1 MVPENEEPLRSQDFL
16 DVTKQA
22 MEEVKDLIEQDEE
35 SKKELFMIKKDFS
48 KELEGTLLS
57 NKAHLKLIEDG
68 LNGKKFYLQKIMT
81 GSKDGFTI
89 DKFNELCVDKG
100 PTLTVIKSHLDLLF
114 GGFTSVPWMKKGA
127 SQDESAFIFS
137 LTKDSI
143 HRPRRKRN

>member
-1 MVPENEEPLRSQDFL
+1 MEPENEEPLRSQDFL

-81 GSKDGFTI
+81 GSKDGFTV
-89 DKFNELCVDKG
+89 DKFNELCLNKG
-100 PTLTVIKSHLDLLF
+100 PTLTVIQSDHYFLF
-114 GGFTSVPWMKKGA
+114 GGFTSVPLM
-127 SQDESAFIFS
+127 
-137 LTKDSI
+137 
-143 HRPRRKRN
+143 